1 MTEERSNTDVPAAK
15 AGMKIIASS
24 GDNKFVH
31 LCFYESL
38 EKNGDLKEGIDSL
51 ASIYGNLLGMHAFI
65 AGFQY
70 VVLDNDELDLS
81 EGDTLVLTLFA
92 VRYLGFF
99 MSVIGVLV
107 CIAIHEYLMTIKNE
121 DIETI
126 VKGGLRYAYF
136 IQSADYLAIL
146 SIGLISVSCTLL
158 PWQYNGPL
166 AFNIALNAV
175 IAIAMLIFL
184 RSFYLIIHKSQPGR
198 VLYKDADYIEARKRL
213 QQRSIME
220 KLRDALK
227 LNY

>member
-1 MTEERSNTDVPAAK
+1 
-15 AGMKIIASS
+15 
-24 GDNKFVH
+24 
-31 LCFYESL
+31 
-38 EKNGDLKEGIDSL
+38 
-51 ASIYGNLLGMHAFI
+51 
-65 AGFQY
+65 
-70 VVLDNDELDLS
+70 VLDNDELDLS

-158 PWQYNGPL
+158 PWQYNGPV

-175 IAIAMLIFL
+175 IAVTMLIFF
-184 RSFYLIIHKSQPGR
+184 RSFYLIIVKSQPGR

-220 KLRDALK
+220 KFRDALK